1 MRWDERFLATT
12 RGRVISLLR
21 RSEGTVNELAAALD
35 LTDNAVRAHLA
46 SLERD
51 GLVEQRGVRRGVG
64 KPAHIYGLSAAAGHL
79 FPKAYD
85 RVLSQL
91 LDLLLERHGEVEVEA
106 LLVEVGRRAVAGRVW
121 PEGEEARLAAAL
133 ALLEELG
140 GLAELSERNGVSEI
154 RGHSCP
160 LGELVPSHP
169 EICRLAESILSEVV
183 GAPVRE
189 CCEKGERPRCAFEVD
204 RAGAAESN
212 GVAGGGG
219 GAQSGA
225 GGVGGP

>member
-1 MRWDERFLATT
+1 MRWDERFLAST
-12 RGRVISLLR
+12 RGRVIALLR
-21 RSEGTVNELAAALD
+21 RSEGTVNELAAALA

-64 KPAHIYGLSAAAGHL
+64 KPAHVYGLSPAAGQL

-91 LDLLLERHGEVEVEA
+91 LDLLAERHGLAEVES
-106 LLVEVGRRAVAGRVW
+106 LLVEAGRRAVAGRVW
-121 PEGEEARLAAAL
+121 PEGVEARLGAAL
-133 ALLEELG
+133 ALVREMG
-140 GLAELSERNGVSEI
+140 GLAEVEARDGVPAI

-160 LGELVPSHP
+160 FSELVPSHP
-169 EICRLAESILSEVV
+169 EICRLAEAVLSEVV

-189 CCEKGERPRCAFEVD
+189 LCEKGDHPRCTFEV
-204 RAGAAESN
+204 E
-212 GVAGGGG
+212 VAGDAPG
-219 GAQSGA
+219 S
-225 GGVGGP
+225 

>member
-1 MRWDERFLATT
+1 MRWDKRFLAST
-12 RGRVISLLR
+12 RGRVIALLR
-21 RSEGTVNELAAALD
+21 RSEGTVSELATALE

-64 KPAHIYGLSAAAGHL
+64 KPAYVYGLSPAAGHL

-91 LDLLLERHGEVEVEA
+91 LDLLAERHGASEVDA
-106 LLVEVGRRAVAGRVW
+106 LLVEVGRRAVAGRNW
-121 PEGEEARLAAAL
+121 PEGVDARLGAAL

-140 GLAELSERNGVSEI
+140 GFAEVEERNGVSEI
-154 RGHSCP
+154 RGYSCP
-160 LGELVPSHP
+160 LGDLVPSHP
-169 EICRLAESILSEVV
+169 EVCRLAEAVLTEVV
-183 GAPVRE
+183 GVAVRE
-189 CCEKGERPRCAFEVD
+189 RCEKGAHPRCIFEVE
-204 RAGAAESN
+204 RA
-212 GVAGGGG
+212 
-219 GAQSGA
+219 GA